1 MLALAWPCM
10 NIDGGA
16 SRSGDNQTIDRELE
30 DTVVDLVDDPTEK
43 GKRSLLLP
51 QSTCLPQLCIM

>member
-1 MLALAWPCM
+1 MLALACPCM

-16 SRSGDNQTIDRELE
+16 SRSGDNQTIGRELE
-30 DTVVDLVDDPTEK
+30 DTVVDLVDDPTDK

-51 QSTCLPQLCIM
+51 